1 MGVYLLGRVM
11 KRKLAEVPSERSSPS
26 TRMCHL
32 CFPVHNFVP
41 RARLYKHGSFKTVH
55 KHALMPQQYKEN
67 LWGESEWWVCGHNR
81 YLSDCAGVCVVV
93 KAERDRIWEEP
104 MKQTFQIYHTG
115 AARHYNLERNEIH
128 LEVRRSQ
135 NWDCTTRWNW
145 ERWGINK
152 KQTIANCLWDRRT
165 AALAA
170 WKLYEPAQVCSRVY
184 KRLRSRFMRPAR
196 CHLCILTLIQKKKY
210 FEYIWTVQQEM
221 CQNGVTLGNK
231 TAFLL
236 RDGET
241 FKDRINWLPL
251 LLSILCVRLDPGVF
265 ATEQSC
271 FKLQSHGLVM
281 MLLPCLVFRMTKSRM
296 HTSGKN
302 VETQSFYL
310 RRKIMNLC
318 QFAVYLN
325 PIFNESAANWGLH
338 TCVTFHLLVGGLVAG
353 VCGGDVQMAP

>member
-1 MGVYLLGRVM
+1 M
-11 KRKLAEVPSERSSPS
+11 
-26 TRMCHL
+26 
-32 CFPVHNFVP
+32 
-41 RARLYKHGSFKTVH
+41 
-55 KHALMPQQYKEN
+55 
-67 LWGESEWWVCGHNR
+67 
-81 YLSDCAGVCVVV
+81 
-93 KAERDRIWEEP
+93 
-104 MKQTFQIYHTG
+104 FQIYHTG

-135 NWDCTTRWNW
+135 NWDYTTRWNW

-170 WKLYEPAQVCSRVY
+170 WKLYESAQVCSRVY
-184 KRLRSRFMRPAR
+184 KRLRSHFMRPAR
-196 CHLCILTLIQKKKY
+196 CHLRILTLIQKKKY

-236 RDGET
+236 RDGEA
-241 FKDRINWLPL
+241 FKDHINWLPL

-281 MLLPCLVFRMTKSRM
+281 MLLPCLFFRMTKSRM
-296 HTSGKN
+296 HTSCKN
-302 VETQSFYL
+302 VKTQSFYL
-310 RRKIMNLC
+310 EEKNNEFVSICCLPQPNFQWKCCQLRPAHMCNFPSFGGWVGRWGMRWGCPDGPLISTRCWYLRKRTREMK
-318 QFAVYLN
+318 
-325 PIFNESAANWGLH
+325 
-338 TCVTFHLLVGGLVAG
+338 
-353 VCGGDVQMAP
+353 